1 MVRCGW
7 FTSVFFFFL
16 MIRRPPRSTLFPYTT
31 LFRSSLLPKS
41 RPCLRTRPA
50 DPRRVRPPT
59 GRAVWPSALLPLIRF
74 ATDSGFLPGGSSSF
88 EAFDI
93 RLCSHLA
100 SRLLVSYSPGFVQT
114 KFRLAGVLMGLIS
127 LLPREDQYFDLFTQ
141 MTLYISAAARELKEM
156 LADKNR
162 DYEEYA
168 QRIKGLEHACD
179 ELTHNISTRLNKSF
193 ITPFDREDIYM
204 MSSALDDIVDLI
216 DDAARAI
223 IIFDVQEITDYARD
237 FADVIVRMAEQLK
250 EIVSTLQ
257 RPKNVTQR
265 LVEIH
270 RLENE
275 GDDLYHA
282 AIAEL
287 FHDPPDAL
295 TVVKWKEI
303 YEKLEAAVD
312 RCENVA
318 NIIES
323 VIIKHT

>member
-1 MVRCGW
+1 MG
-7 FTSVFFFFL
+7 L
-16 MIRRPPRSTLFPYTT
+16 LN
-31 LFRSSLLPKS
+31 LLPK
-41 RPCLRTRPA
+41 
-50 DPRRVRPPT
+50 
-59 GRAVWPSALLPLIRF
+59 
-74 ATDSGFLPGGSSSF
+74 
-88 EAFDI
+88 E
-93 RLCSHLA
+93 
-100 SRLLVSYSPGFVQT
+100 
-114 KFRLAGVLMGLIS
+114 
-127 LLPREDQYFDLFTQ
+127 EQYFDLFVQ
-141 MTLYISAAARELKEM
+141 MTLYISDAARELKGM
-156 LADKNR
+156 LADKNHN
-162 DYEEYA
+162 YPEYS

-179 ELTHNISTRLNKSF
+179 ELTHSISTKLNKSF

-223 IIFDVQEITDYARD
+223 IIFDVHEITDYARD
-237 FADVIVRMAEQLK
+237 FSVVIERMAEQLR
-250 EIVSTLQ
+250 EIVSTL
-257 RPKNVTQR
+257 RKPKNVTQR

-275 GDDLYHA
+275 GDDIYHA

-287 FHDPPDAL
+287 FHEERDPL
-295 TVVKWKEI
+295 TVLKWKEI

>member
-1 MVRCGW
+1 M
-7 FTSVFFFFL
+7 
-16 MIRRPPRSTLFPYTT
+16 
-31 LFRSSLLPKS
+31 
-41 RPCLRTRPA
+41 
-50 DPRRVRPPT
+50 
-59 GRAVWPSALLPLIRF
+59 
-74 ATDSGFLPGGSSSF
+74 GFL
-88 EAFDI
+88 
-93 RLCSHLA
+93 R
-100 SRLLVSYSPGFVQT
+100 
-114 KFRLAGVLMGLIS
+114 
-127 LLPREDQYFDLFTQ
+127 LLPREEQYFDLFNQ
-141 MTLYISAAARELKEM
+141 MTVYISDAARELRDM
-156 LADKNR
+156 LSDKNP
-162 DYEEYA
+162 DFGGYA

-179 ELTHNISTRLNKSF
+179 ELTHSIATRLNKSF

-223 IIFDVQEITDYARD
+223 VIFDVREITDYARD
-237 FADVIVRMAEQLK
+237 LAQVIGQMAEQLR

-257 RPKNVTQR
+257 RPKNITPR

-275 GDDLYHA
+275 GDDIYHA

-295 TVVKWKEI
+295 TVLKWKEI
-303 YEKLEAAVD
+303 YEKLEAAID